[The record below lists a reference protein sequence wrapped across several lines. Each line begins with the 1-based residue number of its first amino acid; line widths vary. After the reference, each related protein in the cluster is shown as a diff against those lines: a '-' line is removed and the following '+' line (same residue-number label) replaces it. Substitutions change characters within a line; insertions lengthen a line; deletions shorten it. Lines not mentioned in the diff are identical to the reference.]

1 MKEGLYRIEKI
12 LSNRALFENN
22 DTQEGNTV
30 RISKAPYTDTCVICG
45 KKTYWTLSDEY
56 EFPIGCDCLKTPL
69 PLRLQAQ
76 DRQLCFLA

>member
-30 RISKAPYTDTCVICG
+30 RISKATYTDTCVICG
-45 KKTYWTLSDEY
+45 KETYWTLSDEY
-56 EFPIGCDCLKTPL
+56 EFPIGCDCLKKSCKL
-69 PLRLQAQ
+69 VKVK
-76 DRQLCFLA
+76 